1 VANFFPAIHSSP
13 GSVAR
18 PQLKVL
24 QFRDWLEPTPCEG
37 TSAAVQQMKTA
48 QDELPR
54 IGNKPQKPAPTFI
67 DVNADCQSIVVSAS
81 AAEVYR
87 RCLRFED
94 LPQFITSIRRV
105 ERIDET
111 RFSCTSII
119 NGEEVTSVIKI
130 IMRVPDRRIAWQ
142 AVSDHFRVGVV
153 FLDTLDDGT
162 TKVTVK
168 VRSIIEPVLLTGA
181 LRSYLSNFQR
191 FVEEKATR

>member
-1 VANFFPAIHSSP
+1 
-13 GSVAR
+13 
-18 PQLKVL
+18 
-24 QFRDWLEPTPCEG
+24 
-37 TSAAVQQMKTA
+37 MKTA

-54 IGNKPQKPAPTFI
+54 IGHKPQKPAPMFI
-67 DVNADCQSIVVSAS
+67 DVNADCQSIVVNAS

-94 LPQFITSIRRV
+94 LPRFVTSIRTV

-111 RFSCTSII
+111 RLSCTSII
-119 NGEEVTSVIKI
+119 NSEKVTSEIRI

-168 VRSIIEPVLLTGA
+168 VRSIIEPVQLSEA
-181 LRSYLSNFQR
+181 LRNYLRNFKVYIENDTEGKSA
-191 FVEEKATR
+191 FATSRSPS